1 MNQKLLADIAHFAPT
16 AGSMFCTQLHTA
28 TAQHAHTRSMCL
40 ALPQR
45 LNIGKFKQAIEL
57 ALHQENLSVSHES
70 AQPSDVRLRQ
80 NNITVEVFDFCHLN
94 PNHALERVKNWM
106 EADLEMAVSLQPH
119 RCLYRQVLFVCHHQI
134 FWYQRYHHVSVNQD
148 HFFGLTQTILNL
160 YQQFKHPVPLP
171 HYSLIVLSECPAK
184 LTPPISSPMTDR
196 LTLKPV
202 LVDILPPLSR
212 CSSAD
217 SKSKCS

>member
-80 NNITVEVFDFCHLN
+80 I
-94 PNHALERVKNWM
+94 
-106 EADLEMAVSLQPH
+106 
-119 RCLYRQVLFVCHHQI
+119 
-134 FWYQRYHHVSVNQD
+134 
-148 HFFGLTQTILNL
+148 
-160 YQQFKHPVPLP
+160 
-171 HYSLIVLSECPAK
+171 
-184 LTPPISSPMTDR
+184 
-196 LTLKPV
+196 
-202 LVDILPPLSR
+202 DILPPLST
-212 CSSAD
+212 SSLRNSFLRD